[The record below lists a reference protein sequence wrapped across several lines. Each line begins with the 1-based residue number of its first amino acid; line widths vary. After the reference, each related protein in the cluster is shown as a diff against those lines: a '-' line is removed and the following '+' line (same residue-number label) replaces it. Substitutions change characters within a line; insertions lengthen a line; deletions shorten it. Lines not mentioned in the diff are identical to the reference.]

1 MEFFDVLYQRQSI
14 RSFTDKKLSQDEIK
28 RLLDAA
34 IHAPSA
40 CNMQS
45 WYFYAVSDRGV
56 LDTLCDKK
64 GFADWAAKAP
74 VVFVVC
80 TDSGAIVERFGPRAE
95 IFPVQDT
102 ALAVQNILLS
112 ARAMGLGGCFMGAFN
127 PDVLCEVLSIPK
139 KHVPVAVVPVG
150 EPASVPP
157 IRERKAIEEV
167 VTFI

>member
-102 ALAVQNILLS
+102 ALAVQNILLFTVPNGSPNFS
-112 ARAMGLGGCFMGAFN
+112 AISRYLKPERCIIKG
-127 PDVLCEVLSIPK
+127 
-139 KHVPVAVVPVG
+139 
-150 EPASVPP
+150 
-157 IRERKAIEEV
+157 IRYSFGSSFTTR
-167 VTFI
+167 